1 MSITI
6 GMSISVPYIK
16 KRGDI
21 FYYVRRIPEAVKKI
35 PNYQSRMGAKNFY
48 QRSLGTKDRDEAVAR
63 SIEIDIDFDERVSSV
78 SPPRSPIKDINR
90 AKLMQRHLDEIE
102 VERTESVIAPF
113 RTSLLLADQDPLEYQ
128 YLQYKISRLEDEASE
143 IKRAISETG
152 YKPPI
157 NGEDSNHP
165 NPIEQ
170 AKMLIRD
177 MNLDVSV
184 PSTDFGLVIV
194 PRQHLCHQID
204 VVN

>member
-1 MSITI
+1 
-6 GMSISVPYIK
+6 
-16 KRGDI
+16 
-21 FYYVRRIPEAVKKI
+21 
-35 PNYQSRMGAKNFY
+35 MGAKNFY